1 MGNLPNLLFV
11 IDTNKEANAIKEAK
25 RLGIPVI
32 AIVDSNSDPDT
43 VDFADPGQRRRRP
56 RSRALLQRSSRAQ
69 PLTASA
75 VRLPAVVPILVPAE
89 SAPEEPALE
98 EAAAN

>member
-43 VDFADPGQRRRRP
+43 VDFAIPGKTTPPAPLSLLHAGLARRHEPPARRLGAALISARRQAP
-56 RSRALLQRSSRAQ
+56 RAGSRAR
-69 PLTASA
+69 PT
-75 VRLPAVVPILVPAE
+75 V
-89 SAPEEPALE
+89 
-98 EAAAN
+98 N